1 MMEQRS
7 ESWFAA
13 RAGKVT
19 ASRISDV
26 LARTKSGWGAG
37 RKNYAA
43 QLVAERLT
51 GTVEPSYCNA
61 AMQWGTDTEPH
72 AREAY
77 CQHMLCAV
85 EEVAFVDHPTIA
97 MAGASPDGL
106 IGDDGLVEIKCPG
119 TATHIET
126 LLGGSIPD
134 KYRLQMLFQM
144 ACTGRQYCDFVSFDP
159 RLPETMR
166 LFVQRLPRDDA
177 EIAEVEREVAAFL
190 AEIDE
195 TVAQLRA
202 RYEQELEAA

>member
-1 MMEQRS
+1 
-7 ESWFAA
+7 
-13 RAGKVT
+13 
-19 ASRISDV
+19 
-26 LARTKSGWGAG
+26 
-37 RKNYAA
+37 
-43 QLVAERLT
+43 
-51 GTVEPSYCNA
+51 
-61 AMQWGTDTEPH
+61 
-72 AREAY
+72 
-77 CQHMLCAV
+77 
-85 EEVAFVDHPTIA
+85 
-97 MAGASPDGL
+97 
-106 IGDDGLVEIKCPG
+106 
-119 TATHIET
+119 
-126 LLGGSIPD
+126 LGGSIPD